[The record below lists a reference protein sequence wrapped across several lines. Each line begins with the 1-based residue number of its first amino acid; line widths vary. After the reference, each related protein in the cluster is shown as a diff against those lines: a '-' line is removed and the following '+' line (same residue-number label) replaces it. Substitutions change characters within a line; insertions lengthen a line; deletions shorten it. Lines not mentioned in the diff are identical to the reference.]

1 MKHKKIKKTA
11 LIVGS
16 GVIGAY
22 LAKALI
28 KKNFN
33 TIITTRKLKNYKKNY
48 KKLNIS
54 KKVEFIKL
62 NLNHVAKISEILKK
76 NKPDLIY
83 YFAGQRSIPQSF
95 IKPKATYLSNHIGAK
110 NFLKV
115 IIKQKLNTKFFKANS
130 GYIFNG
136 EKSKISL
143 SSKLVKPDSPYTR
156 SQIASYKLIKRY
168 RSLGLSC
175 YSLIFFN
182 IESNISSK
190 DFVAK
195 KICYS
200 CREIKKNRLKEIILG
215 NINTVRDFSWAPEI
229 VKGIY
234 LIKNLKPQDVI
245 MGSGVPMKIK
255 DFIFHAFNFYK
266 LDYKKYITF
275 NKKFFRKNE
284 RLKIVASMKE
294 TLLLLSKWN
303 WKTKIYG
310 KQLVYKMCKDLD

>member
-1 MKHKKIKKTA
+1 MKHKKNKKIA

-22 LAKALI
+22 LAKVLV
-28 KKNFN
+28 KKNFK

-48 KKLNIS
+48 NKLNITN
-54 KKVEFIKL
+54 KVKFVKL
-62 NLNHVAKISEILKK
+62 NLNHKEKISEILK
-76 NKPDLIY
+76 NNQPDLIY
-83 YFAGQRSIPQSF
+83 YFAGQRSIPESF
-95 IKPKATYLSNHIGAK
+95 IKPRSTYLSNCIGAE
-110 NFLKV
+110 NFLK
-115 IIKQKLNTKFFKANS
+115 IINKEKLNTKFFKANS

-136 EKSKISL
+136 DKNKITL
-143 SSKLVKPDSPYTR
+143 SSKLIKPDSPYTR
-156 SQIASYKLIKRY
+156 SQIDSYKLIKKY
-168 RSLGLSC
+168 RLLGLNC

-182 IESNISSK
+182 IESKISSK

-195 KICYS
+195 KICYT
-200 CREIKKNRLKEIILG
+200 CREIKKNRLKKIVLG
-215 NINTVRDFSWAPEI
+215 NINTIRDFSWAPEI
-229 VKGIY
+229 VNGIY
-234 LIKNLKPQDVI
+234 LIKNLKPQDII
-245 MGSGVPMKIK
+245 MGSGIPMKIK

-303 WKTKIYG
+303 WRTKIIG
-310 KQLVYKMCKDLD
+310 KKLVYKMCKELD